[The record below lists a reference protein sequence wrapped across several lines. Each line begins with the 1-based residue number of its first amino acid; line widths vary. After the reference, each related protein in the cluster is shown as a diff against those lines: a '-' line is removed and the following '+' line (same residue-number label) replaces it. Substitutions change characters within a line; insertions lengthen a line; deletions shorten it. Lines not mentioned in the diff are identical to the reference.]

1 MNTQLDR
8 LKALT
13 KNLKIKA
20 EGELNGKEYPTKVI
34 TIASGKGGVGK
45 TNFTLN
51 LGLALA
57 ELGQRV
63 LILDADLGL
72 ANIDVI
78 LGISPRFNLFHVING
93 EKELSE
99 IIIEGPNGIKIIPG
113 GSGIY
118 ELADL
123 KEWQLERFLIKLSAL
138 ESESDY
144 LLIDTG
150 AGISKNVLNFTLAA
164 DEIFIV
170 TTPEPTSLTDAYG
183 LIKTLNKHKFI
194 GNIKIIVNKAV
205 SYEEGE
211 IAAKKLKI
219 VVNKFLINCKLEIM
233 GCILD
238 DKVVQDSVKK
248 QQPFILNYP
257 TSKAANGIY
266 FLASKMCNQFFVT
279 NKAMGLKNYF
289 TKIIS
294 YFKN

>member
-1 MNTQLDR
+1 MSTQLDR
-8 LKALT
+8 LRTLT
-13 KNLKIKA
+13 KNLKLKA
-20 EGELNGKEYPTKVI
+20 ENQIGGKEYPTKVI

-57 ELGQRV
+57 EFGQRV
-63 LILDADLGL
+63 LILDADLGM

-78 LGISPRFNLFHVING
+78 LGVSPKYNLYHVING
-93 EKELSE
+93 EKELEE
-99 IIIEGPNGIKIIPG
+99 IIIDGPKGIRIIPG

-138 ESESDY
+138 DSESDY

-150 AGISKNVLNFTLAA
+150 AGISRNVLNFTLAA

-194 GNIKIIVNKAV
+194 GKIKIIVNKAI

-211 IAAKKLKI
+211 ISAKKLQI
-219 VVNKFLINCKLEIM
+219 VANRFLKNCNPEIM
-233 GCILD
+233 GYILE
-238 DKVVQDSVKK
+238 DKVVSASVKK
-248 QQPFILNYP
+248 QQPFILSYP
-257 TSKAANGIY
+257 SSKAAEGVY
-266 FLASKMCNQFFVT
+266 HLASQICNQHYE
-279 NKAMGLKNYF
+279 NIKAAGLKDYF
-289 TKIIS
+289 SKIIS

>member
-1 MNTQLDR
+1 MSTQLDR
-8 LKALT
+8 LRALT
-13 KNLKIKA
+13 RSLKNRA
-20 EGELNGKEYPTKVI
+20 EKQIIGHEYPTKVI

-78 LGISPRFNLFHVING
+78 LGISPQYNLFHVING
-93 EKELSE
+93 EKDLSE
-99 IIIEGPNGIKIIPG
+99 IIAEGPKGIKIIPG
-113 GSGIY
+113 GSGIF

-123 KEWQLERFLIKLSAL
+123 KEWQLERFLIKLAEL

-150 AGISKNVLNFTLAA
+150 AGISKSVMNFTLAA

-183 LIKTLNKHKFI
+183 LIKTLYKHNYPGILKL
-194 GNIKIIVNKAV
+194 IVNKAV
-205 SYEEGE
+205 SPDEGE
-211 IAAKKLKI
+211 IAAKKLQI
-219 VVNKFLINCKLEIM
+219 VVNRFLKNCQLHILGYILE
-233 GCILD
+233 
-238 DKVVQDSVKK
+238 DKAVPASVKK
-248 QQPFILNYP
+248 QQPFILNAP
-257 TSKAANGIY
+257 GSKATEGIY
-266 FLASKMCNQFFVT
+266 HLASKICNQHYE
-279 NKAMGLKNYF
+279 NRKAAGLKSYF

-294 YFKN
+294 YFKD